1 MGFMSVSS
9 AERKIV
15 MSLMAIVLI
24 GFFIPVS
31 LRIQLSLKFLSWSM
45 LNISRA
51 EFRIICVRYFLSVM
65 VRWKR
70 KSP

>member
-51 EFRIICVRYFLSVM
+51 EFAIICVRYFLSVM
-65 VRWKR
+65 VRWRR